1 MKYKTLFIVDPVRS
15 ERIQLCK
22 FIKEEFFTVMSF
34 VSVIDC
40 FKKNNP
46 LHCDMLMFVVRK
58 AKNEVKHLHNIKKKY
73 KNIPLLLVV
82 SPDSPEVDM
91 TELEEKGFIK
101 IFKANN
107 QDKIKEVTIELLAP
121 DGIPPRTE
129 IPHPVPI
136 PEKYKGL
143 LESIER

>member
-1 MKYKTLFIVDPVRS
+1 MNYKTLFIVDPVRS

-34 VSVIDC
+34 VSIIDC

-46 LHCDMLMFVVRK
+46 LHCDMIMFVVRK

-73 KNIPLLLVV
+73 KTIPLLLIV

-91 TELEEKGFIK
+91 TELEEKGFTRL
-101 IFKANN
+101 FKANN
-107 QDKIKEVTIELLAP
+107 QDKIKEVTIGLLAP

-129 IPHPVPI
+129 TPHPVPI